1 MIVKICG
8 MREPENIRAVAATRP
23 DWMGFIFYPGSPRYV
38 GPGFEIPA
46 NVQPSIKRVGVFVNE
61 SLDKV
66 LETVNQH
73 HLDLVQLHGDEP
85 EAYCAALKS
94 QGLRLIK
101 VFRVDAHFDFSATE
115 VFLPVADYFLF
126 DTKGV
131 HYGGNARPFDWTLLE
146 KYKGPVPFLLS
157 GGLTPAN
164 ISLVKNFRHEKL
176 MGVDLNSGVEQTPGM
191 KDLKKIADTLKQLRT

>member
-1 MIVKICG
+1 MIIKICG
-8 MREPENIRAVAATRP
+8 MREPENIRAVGATRP
-23 DWMGFIFYPGSPRYV
+23 DWLGFIFYPGSPRYV

-46 NVQPSIKRVGVFVNE
+46 DLPPSVKRVGVFVDE
-61 SLDKV
+61 TLDEVIK
-66 LETVNQH
+66 TVQHH
-73 HLDLVQLHGDEP
+73 HLDLAQLHGEETVAD
-85 EAYCAALKS
+85 CTALKA

-131 HYGGNARPFDWTLLE
+131 HYGGNAQPFDWTLLE
-146 KYKGPVPFLLS
+146 KYKGNVPFILS

-164 ISLVKNFRHEKL
+164 ISLVKNLKHDWL
-176 MGVDLNSGVEQTPGM
+176 MGVDLNSGVEQAPGR
-191 KDLKKIADTLKQLRT
+191 KDLKKITDTLNQLRS